1 MSDNNITELYGAL
14 SKFLSAISPAIDYVR
29 ELDASLTD
37 LKQAT
42 GASDEELKQL
52 FIDSENIAKEL
63 NTTTKEIINQT
74 TWWKNLGY
82 NIKDAQ
88 TLAKNTSIL
97 SALSPGLG
105 TEKAASSLLN
115 TIKAFELEPDNSLDS
130 VISKIN
136 ITGQNSGL
144 SNTGITDILS
154 QTSSAMAE
162 AGNTLDET
170 IALGASAMKIT
181 GSADTASDI
190 LNSITGNIQDNVP
203 VISELTKTPEMPDG
217 ISLFTDETNETYKT
231 TYRILSDIASVW
243 EHLDSGSQTE
253 IISTVSGG
261 ENIQPVTQLI
271 ESFDTARQSV
281 ILMSDSAGN
290 AIQSINESTDGLNA
304 KLNTLS
310 ETGAG
315 IAQNLF
321 GEKDMETATDAVNAL
336 GNALEWITGKL
347 ELFGTMAAGAGLI
360 SGIKNIGKYVQAH
373 GFQTIIC

>member
-52 FIDSENIAKEL
+52 FIDSENIAKGI

-170 IALGASAMKIT
+170 IALGVSAMKIT

-190 LNSITGNIQDNVP
+190 LNSITGNIQDNGP

-243 EHLDSGSQTE
+243 EQLDSGSQTE
-253 IISTVSGG
+253 LINTVSGG

-290 AIQSINESTDGLNA
+290 AMQSINESTDGLNA

-347 ELFGTMAAGAGLI
+347 GLFGTMAAGAGLI

>member
-243 EHLDSGSQTE
+243 EHLDSGSQAE

-281 ILMSDSAGN
+281 ILMLDSAGS
-290 AIQSINESTDGLNA
+290 AMQSINESTDGLNA

-347 ELFGTMAAGAGLI
+347 GLFGTMAAGAGLI

>member
-52 FIDSENIAKEL
+52 FIDSENIAKGL

-190 LNSITGNIQDNVP
+190 LNSITGNIQDNGP

-243 EHLDSGSQTE
+243 EQLDSGSQTE

-290 AIQSINESTDGLNA
+290 AMQSINESTDGLNA

-347 ELFGTMAAGAGLI
+347 GLFGTMAAGAGLI

>member
-52 FIDSENIAKEL
+52 FIDSENIAKGL

-190 LNSITGNIQDNVP
+190 LNNITGNIQDNGP
-203 VISELTKTPEMPDG
+203 VISELTKTPVMPDG

-243 EHLDSGSQTE
+243 EQLDSGSQTE
-253 IISTVSGG
+253 LISTVSGG

-281 ILMSDSAGN
+281 ILMSDSAGS
-290 AIQSINESTDGLNA
+290 AMQSINESTDGLNA

-321 GEKDMETATDAVNAL
+321 GGKDMETATDAVNAL
-336 GNALEWITGKL
+336 GNALEWITEKL
-347 ELFGTMAAGAGLI
+347 GLFGTMAAGAGLI

>member
-52 FIDSENIAKEL
+52 FIDSENIAKGI

-190 LNSITGNIQDNVP
+190 LNSITGNIQDNGP

-243 EHLDSGSQTE
+243 EQLDSGRQTE
-253 IISTVSGG
+253 LISTVSGG
-261 ENIQPVTQLI
+261 ENIQPVIQLI

-290 AIQSINESTDGLNA
+290 AMQSINESTDGLNA

-321 GEKDMETATDAVNAL
+321 GGKDMETATDAVNAL

-347 ELFGTMAAGAGLI
+347 GLFGTMAAGAGLI

>member
-52 FIDSENIAKEL
+52 FIDSENIAKGL

-170 IALGASAMKIT
+170 IALGVSAMKIT

-190 LNSITGNIQDNVP
+190 LNSITGNIQDNGP

-243 EHLDSGSQTE
+243 EQLDSGSQTE

-290 AIQSINESTDGLNA
+290 AMQSINESTDGLNA

-347 ELFGTMAAGAGLI
+347 GLFGTMAAGAGLI

>member
-1 MSDNNITELYGAL
+1 MSDINITELYGTL
-14 SKFLSAISPAIDYVR
+14 SEFLSAISPAIDYVR

-52 FIDSENIAKEL
+52 YINSENIAKGL

-88 TLAKNTSIL
+88 TLAKNTAIL
-97 SALSPGLG
+97 SELSPGLG

-190 LNSITGNIQDNVP
+190 LNNITGNIQDNGP

-243 EHLDSGSQTE
+243 EQLDKDSQTE
-253 IISTVSGG
+253 LISTVSGG

-290 AIQSINESTDGLNA
+290 AMQSINESTDGLNA

-321 GEKDMETATDAVNAL
+321 GGKDMETATDAVNTL

-347 ELFGTMAAGAGLI
+347 GLFGTMAAGAGLI

>member
-14 SKFLSAISPAIDYVR
+14 SKILSAISPAIDYVR

-115 TIKAFELEPDNSLDS
+115 TIKAFELEPVNSLDS

-170 IALGASAMKIT
+170 IALGVSAMKIT
-181 GSADTASDI
+181 GSADTASEI
-190 LNSITGNIQDNVP
+190 LNSITGNIQDNGP
-203 VISELTKTPEMPDG
+203 AISELTKTPEMPDG

-243 EHLDSGSQTE
+243 EQLDSGSQTE
-253 IISTVSGG
+253 LISTVSGG

-281 ILMSDSAGN
+281 ILMSDSAGS
-290 AIQSINESTDGLNA
+290 AMQSINESTDGLNA

-321 GEKDMETATDAVNAL
+321 GGKDMETATDAVNAL
-336 GNALEWITGKL
+336 GNALEWITEKL
-347 ELFGTMAAGAGLI
+347 GLFGTMAAGAGLI

>member
-52 FIDSENIAKEL
+52 FIDSENIAKGL

-136 ITGQNSGL
+136 ITGQNIGL

-190 LNSITGNIQDNVP
+190 LNNITGNIQDNGP

-243 EHLDSGSQTE
+243 EQLDSGSQTE

-281 ILMSDSAGN
+281 ILMSDSAGS
-290 AIQSINESTDGLNA
+290 AMQSINESTDGLNA

-321 GEKDMETATDAVNAL
+321 GGKDMETATDAVNAL

>member
-190 LNSITGNIQDNVP
+190 LNSITGNIQDNGP

>member
-52 FIDSENIAKEL
+52 FIDSENIAKGL

-170 IALGASAMKIT
+170 IALGVSAMKIT

-190 LNSITGNIQDNVP
+190 LNSITGNIQDNGP
-203 VISELTKTPEMPDG
+203 VISELTKTSEMPDG

-243 EHLDSGSQTE
+243 EQLDSGSQTE

-281 ILMSDSAGN
+281 ILMSDSAGS
-290 AIQSINESTDGLNA
+290 AMQSINESTDGLNA

-347 ELFGTMAAGAGLI
+347 GLFGTMGAASGLLMNK
-360 SGIKNIGKYVQAH
+360 SGIGERTK
-373 GFQTIIC
+373 FQW

>member
-52 FIDSENIAKEL
+52 FIDSENIAKGL

-144 SNTGITDILS
+144 SNTGITDMLS

-190 LNSITGNIQDNVP
+190 LNSITGNIQDNGP
-203 VISELTKTPEMPDG
+203 VISELTKTPVMPDG

-243 EHLDSGSQTE
+243 EQLDSGSQTE
-253 IISTVSGG
+253 LISTVSGG

-281 ILMSDSAGN
+281 ILMSDSAGS
-290 AIQSINESTDGLNA
+290 AMQSIYESSDGLNA

-321 GEKDMETATDAVNAL
+321 GGKDMETATDAVNAL
-336 GNALEWITGKL
+336 GNALEWITEKL
-347 ELFGTMAAGAGLI
+347 GLFGTMAAGAGLI

>member
-52 FIDSENIAKEL
+52 FIDSKNIAKGL

-97 SALSPGLG
+97 SAFSPGLG

-190 LNSITGNIQDNVP
+190 LNSITGNIQDNGP
-203 VISELTKTPEMPDG
+203 AISELTKTPDMPDG
-217 ISLFTDETNETYKT
+217 ISLFTDETNETYNT

-243 EHLDSGSQTE
+243 EQLDSGSQAE

-281 ILMSDSAGN
+281 ILMSDSTGSAM
-290 AIQSINESTDGLNA
+290 QSINESTDGLNA

-321 GEKDMETATDAVNAL
+321 GGKDMETATDAVNAL
-336 GNALEWITGKL
+336 GNALEWITEKL
-347 ELFGTMAAGAGLI
+347 GLFGTMGAASGLLMNKL
-360 SGIKNIGKYVQAH
+360 GIGERTK
-373 GFQTIIC
+373 FQW

>member
-190 LNSITGNIQDNVP
+190 LNSITGNIQDNGP
-203 VISELTKTPEMPDG
+203 AISELTKTPDMPDG
-217 ISLFTDETNETYKT
+217 ISLFTDETNETYNT

-243 EHLDSGSQTE
+243 EQLDSGSQAE

-281 ILMSDSAGN
+281 ILMSDSTGSAM
-290 AIQSINESTDGLNA
+290 QSINESTDGLNA

-347 ELFGTMAAGAGLI
+347 GLFGTMAAGAGLI

>member
-97 SALSPGLG
+97 SELSPGLG

-170 IALGASAMKIT
+170 IALGVSAMKIT

-190 LNSITGNIQDNVP
+190 LNSITGNIQDNGP

-321 GEKDMETATDAVNAL
+321 GGKDMETATDAVNAL

-347 ELFGTMAAGAGLI
+347 GLFGTMAAGAGLI

>member
-1 MSDNNITELYGAL
+1 MLDNNITELYGAL

-52 FIDSENIAKEL
+52 YADSENIAKGL

-82 NIKDAQ
+82 NIKDSQ

-144 SNTGITDILS
+144 SNTDITDILS
-154 QTSSAMAE
+154 HASSAMAE

-170 IALGASAMKIT
+170 IALSASAMKIT

-190 LNSITGNIQDNVP
+190 LNSITENIQDNGP
-203 VISELTKTPEMPDG
+203 VISELTKTPDMPDG

-231 TYRILSDIASVW
+231 TYRILSDIASLW
-243 EHLDSGSQTE
+243 EQLDSGSQTE
-253 IISTVSGG
+253 LISTVSGG

-290 AIQSINESTDGLNA
+290 AMQSINESTDSLNA

-310 ETGAG
+310 ETGTG

-321 GEKDMETATDAVNAL
+321 GGKDMETATDTVNAL
-336 GNALEWITGKL
+336 GNALEWITEKL
-347 ELFGTMAAGAGLI
+347 GLFGTMAAGAGLI

>member
-190 LNSITGNIQDNVP
+190 LNSITGNIQDNGP

-243 EHLDSGSQTE
+243 EHLDSGSQAE

-347 ELFGTMAAGAGLI
+347 GLFGTMAAGAGLI

>member
-170 IALGASAMKIT
+170 IALGVSAMKIT

-243 EHLDSGSQTE
+243 EHLDSGSQAE

-347 ELFGTMAAGAGLI
+347 GLFGTMAAGAGLI

>member
-52 FIDSENIAKEL
+52 FIDSENIAKGL

-144 SNTGITDILS
+144 SNTGITDMLS

-190 LNSITGNIQDNVP
+190 LNSITGNIQDNGP

-243 EHLDSGSQTE
+243 EQLDSGSQTE
-253 IISTVSGG
+253 LISTVSGG

-281 ILMSDSAGN
+281 ILMSDSAGS
-290 AIQSINESTDGLNA
+290 AMQSINESTDGLNA

-336 GNALEWITGKL
+336 GNALEWITGKIG
-347 ELFGTMAAGAGLI
+347 LFGTMAAGAGLI

>member
-52 FIDSENIAKEL
+52 FIDSKNIAKGL

-97 SALSPGLG
+97 SAFSPGLG

-115 TIKAFELEPDNSLDS
+115 TIKAFELEPVNSLDS

-136 ITGQNSGL
+136 TTGQNIGL
-144 SNTGITDILS
+144 SNTGITDVLS

-190 LNSITGNIQDNVP
+190 LNNITGNIQDNSP
-203 VISELTKTPEMPDG
+203 VISELTKTPDMPDG
-217 ISLFTDETNETYKT
+217 ISLFTDETNETYNT

-243 EHLDSGSQTE
+243 EQLDSGSQTE
-253 IISTVSGG
+253 LINTVSGG

-281 ILMSDSAGN
+281 ILMSDSAGS
-290 AIQSINESTDGLNA
+290 AMQSINESTDGLNA

-336 GNALEWITGKL
+336 RNALEWITGKL
-347 ELFGTMAAGAGLI
+347 GLFGTMAAGAGLI

>member
-52 FIDSENIAKEL
+52 FIDSENIAKGL

-170 IALGASAMKIT
+170 IALGVSAMKIT

-190 LNSITGNIQDNVP
+190 LNSITGNIQDNGP

-321 GEKDMETATDAVNAL
+321 GGKDMETATDAVNAL

-347 ELFGTMAAGAGLI
+347 GLFGTMAAGAGLI

>member
-190 LNSITGNIQDNVP
+190 LNSITGNIQDNGP

-281 ILMSDSAGN
+281 ILMLDSAGS
-290 AIQSINESTDGLNA
+290 AMQSINESTDGLNA

-347 ELFGTMAAGAGLI
+347 GLFGTMAAGAGLI

>member
-52 FIDSENIAKEL
+52 FIDSENIAKGL

-170 IALGASAMKIT
+170 IALGVSAMKIT

-190 LNSITGNIQDNVP
+190 LNSITGNIQDNGP

-243 EHLDSGSQTE
+243 EQLDSGSQTE
-253 IISTVSGG
+253 LINTVSGG

-290 AIQSINESTDGLNA
+290 AMQSINESTDGLNA

-347 ELFGTMAAGAGLI
+347 GLFGTMAAGAGLI

>member
-97 SALSPGLG
+97 RALSPGLG

-144 SNTGITDILS
+144 SNTDITDILS
-154 QTSSAMAE
+154 YASSAMAE

-181 GSADTASDI
+181 GSADTASNI
-190 LNSITGNIQDNVP
+190 LNNITGNIQDNSP
-203 VISELTKTPEMPDG
+203 AISELTKTPEMPDG

-231 TYRILSDIASVW
+231 TYHILSDIASVW
-243 EHLDSGSQTE
+243 EQLDSGSQTE
-253 IISTVSGG
+253 LISTVSGG

-290 AIQSINESTDGLNA
+290 AMQSINESTDGLNA

-310 ETGAG
+310 ETGTG

-321 GEKDMETATDAVNAL
+321 GGKDMETATDTVNAL

-347 ELFGTMAAGAGLI
+347 GLFGTMAAGAGLI

>member
-1 MSDNNITELYGAL
+1 MSDINITELYGTL
-14 SKFLSAISPAIDYVR
+14 SEFLSAISPAIDYVR

-52 FIDSENIAKEL
+52 FIDSENIAKGL

-97 SALSPGLG
+97 SELSPGLG

-190 LNSITGNIQDNVP
+190 LNNITGNIQDNGP

-243 EHLDSGSQTE
+243 EQLDSGRQTE
-253 IISTVSGG
+253 LISTVSGG
-261 ENIQPVTQLI
+261 ENIQPVIQLI

-290 AIQSINESTDGLNA
+290 AMQSINESTDGLNA

-321 GEKDMETATDAVNAL
+321 GGKDMETATDAVNAL

-347 ELFGTMAAGAGLI
+347 GLFGTMAAGAGLI

>member
-52 FIDSENIAKEL
+52 FIDSENIAKGL

-144 SNTGITDILS
+144 SNTGITDMLS

-190 LNSITGNIQDNVP
+190 LNSITGNIQDNGP
-203 VISELTKTPEMPDG
+203 VISELTKTPVMPDG

-243 EHLDSGSQTE
+243 EQLDSGSQTE
-253 IISTVSGG
+253 LISTVSGG

-321 GEKDMETATDAVNAL
+321 GGKDMETATDAVNAL
-336 GNALEWITGKL
+336 GNALEWITEKL
-347 ELFGTMAAGAGLI
+347 GLFGTMAAGAGLI